1 MEEYRI
7 IEGFEKYS
15 ISDLGNVRNNKTAR
29 ILKQATNMRY
39 RQINIRGKTLYV
51 HRLIALA
58 FIPNIENKPT
68 VDHIDKNES
77 NNNVSNLRWA
87 NMSEQNLNKGVYINN
102 ISGCKGVAW
111 IKDRKKWKAYITINR
126 KTVILGLFKD
136 LDDAK
141 EARTKRVNELFREII
156 I

>member
-141 EARTKRVNELFREII
+141 EARTKRANEIFREII